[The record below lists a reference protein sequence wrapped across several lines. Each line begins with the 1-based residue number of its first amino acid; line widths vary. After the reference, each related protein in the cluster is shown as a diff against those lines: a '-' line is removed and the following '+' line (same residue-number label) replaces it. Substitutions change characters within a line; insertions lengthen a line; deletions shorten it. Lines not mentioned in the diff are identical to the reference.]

1 MSFPR
6 RSPVFRGP
14 SKQRGAI
21 GLMAA
26 LTLGLA
32 LLSMVVV
39 VDSGRLYLAKRSL
52 QRVADTAAL
61 EAVTRGGNCQ
71 AGLSAASY
79 ATQSATRNGFTPGTG
94 QTLNV
99 TCGRIVTSAA
109 NLRNF
114 SADATQ
120 STAIRVIASNTVT
133 TSIAAGIQ
141 ALFAKG
147 TTSTTTQLTATAVA
161 ATPQPTIAQLTLRSS
176 LGTVDTAKSNLLNP
190 IFSGLLGGSV
200 SLTAAGW
207 NGLLGTDINLLS
219 YLDQLAIRLNVAA
232 GNYTQLLNT
241 TVAVTQLVQ
250 VAATV
255 AQMNGASADVV
266 TALGNLQ
273 IAAANTTPIRV
284 GDLLQLQTG
293 TPSSGLNANIQLFQL
308 IQGFIQLSNSQSAA
322 AATLPVNVLGL
333 AGVTLQVKVI
343 QAPQLSAMGDP
354 KLAVAGDTRLGP
366 NRIYVRTAQVRT
378 FISVNLPVL
387 SGITGLANATLG
399 LVANLTPTL
408 NALLSLNLAATINSA
423 SCLLGA
429 GCMQLSPQILNTP
442 QINVSLD
449 TGGAESYVTAYGC
462 PVNNAGTKSLTART
476 TTSIASLKVGQIDPT
491 SAFASSAEPTVAP
504 LPLID
509 LGTWTCH
516 KILGVGSCGPA
527 RNAFAAGGIGLMVN
541 TSVGQNTQD
550 LVFASAASPYATP
563 PNLNLP
569 PSVLAATPT
578 SNVVASLASTLSGIS
593 LNVYQPVNS
602 NPLGNIVAA
611 AGGLIS
617 GVSGLLT
624 PVITGLLSPLLDPL
638 VNNLLSA
645 LGINLNQ
652 TDVGANLTCGQ
663 TGKAY
668 LVI

>member
-1 MSFPR
+1 MSFPCR
-6 RSPVFRGP
+6 IPVFHGP
-14 SKQRGAI
+14 SRQRGAI

-39 VDSGRLYLAKRSL
+39 VDSGRLYLAKRTL

-61 EAVTRGGNCQ
+61 EAASRGGNCQ
-71 AGLSAASY
+71 AGLSAATY

-99 TCGRIVTSAA
+99 TCGSIATNAA
-109 NLRNF
+109 NLRTF
-114 SADATQ
+114 TADANQ
-120 STAIRVIASNTVT
+120 STAIRVIASKTVA

-141 ALFAKG
+141 ALFSSGA
-147 TTSTTTQLTATAVA
+147 TNLTTQLTTTAVA
-161 ATPQPTIAQLTLRSS
+161 ATPQPTLAQLTLRSS
-176 LGTVDTAKSNLLNP
+176 LGTIDTAKSNLLNP
-190 IFSGLLGGSV
+190 IFSGLLGGNV

-207 NGLLGTDINLLS
+207 NGLLSTDINLLS
-219 YLDQLAIRLNVAA
+219 YLNQLAIKLNVSA
-232 GNYTQLLNT
+232 GNYTQLLST
-241 TVAVTQLVQ
+241 TVSVPQLIQ

-255 AQMNGASADVV
+255 AQINGASVDVM

-273 IAAANTTPIRV
+273 IAAANAPPIKL

-293 TPSSGLNANIQLFQL
+293 TLTSGLNANIQLLQL
-308 IQGFIQLSNSQSAA
+308 IQGVIQLANSQSAA
-322 AATLPVNVLGL
+322 VAIIPINVLGL

-354 KLAVAGDTRLGP
+354 RLAVAGDPRSGP
-366 NRIYVRTAQVRT
+366 NRIYVRTAQIRT
-378 FISVNLPVL
+378 LITVNLPAL
-387 SGITGLANATLG
+387 QGITGLANATLG

-423 SCLLGA
+423 TCLLGA
-429 GCMQLSPQILNTP
+429 GCMQLSPQVLNTK
-442 QINVSLD
+442 QLNVNLD
-449 TGGAESYVTAYGC
+449 SGGAESYVTAYSC
-462 PVNNAGTKSLTART
+462 PGNNSGTKSLTART
-476 TTSIASLKVGQIDPT
+476 TSSIANLKVGQMDPA
-491 SAFASSAEPTVAP
+491 SAFSSAAEPAVTP

-516 KILGVGSCGPA
+516 KVLGVGSCGPA
-527 RNAFAAGGIGLMVN
+527 RNAFAAGGIGLLVN
-541 TSVGQNTQD
+541 TSVGQNSQD

-569 PSVLAATPT
+569 PSVLAATPAA
-578 SNVVASLASTLSGIS
+578 NVVASLGNTLSGIT
-593 LNVYQPVNS
+593 LNVYQPVNG
-602 NPLGNIVAA
+602 NPLGSLAA
-611 AGGLIS
+611 VAGGLIS
-617 GVSGLLT
+617 GVSSLLT

-638 VNNLLSA
+638 VNNLLSS
-645 LGINLNQ
+645 LGINLNE